1 MRTLKLTLAYD
12 GTNYVGW
19 QRQINGLS
27 IQQVIE
33 EALAPLVGGN
43 PPTVAGAGRTDAGV
57 HALGQ
62 VASVHLD
69 IDLAASAVQRALNV
83 RLPYDIRV
91 LGVVDATPGFHA
103 QFHSTGKAYR
113 YRIATTAVLSPF
125 DRWFVW
131 HAPGPRSIPAMQR
144 AARQF
149 LGRHDFASFQPAG
162 SPVRD
167 TVRTIE
173 RLSVRDAGG
182 EIVIDVEGDGFLRHM
197 VRTVAGTLADVGS
210 GARDPDSIR
219 DVLAAR
225 DRRAAGQTLPA
236 AGLTLVSV
244 RY

>member
-1 MRTLKLTLAYD
+1 MRTLKLTVAYD

-27 IQQVIE
+27 IQQILE
-33 EALAPLVGGN
+33 EAFAPLDGGRA
-43 PPTVAGAGRTDAGV
+43 PTIAGAGRTDAGV

-62 VASVHLD
+62 VASVHVD

-83 RLPYDIRV
+83 RLPQDIRV

-103 QFHSTGKAYR
+103 QFHSTGKSYR

-131 HAPGPRSIPAMQR
+131 HAPGPRNVEAMQR
-144 AARQF
+144 AAGHF
-149 LGRHDFASFQPAG
+149 IGRHDFASFQPAG

-173 RLSVRDAGG
+173 RLAVRDAGG
-182 EIVIDVEGDGFLRHM
+182 EIVIDIEGDGFLRHM
-197 VRTVAGTLADVGS
+197 VRIIAGTLADVGG
-210 GARDPDSIR
+210 GARGPDTIS
-219 DVLAAR
+219 DVLRAR
-225 DRRAAGQTLPA
+225 DRRAAGPTLPA